1 MIGTTLSHY
10 KIVAKLGQG
19 GMGVVYK
26 AEDTRLDRMVA
37 LKVLPD
43 NFNEEL
49 RERLLREARL
59 AASLRHS
66 NICPIY
72 DVGEEDD
79 KIFVSMAFLEGES
92 LEEML
97 KVGGL
102 PIELV
107 TDLVRQTAFALQEA
121 HTHGIIHRDVKCA
134 NILVT
139 NKGEAMLLD
148 FGLAKGNADT
158 RLTTT
163 GTMVGTASYMS
174 PEQVE
179 AREVDHRTD
188 IWSLGVVLYEA
199 LAGQLPFDAGETLSM
214 MYAIANKD
222 IAPLAV
228 AAPWVPEDVREVVE
242 RALAKAP
249 EERFESALAM
259 AEALGG
265 AQSASGAAAVLSG
278 ASRGLTPS
286 ESARRALSQPEVSF
300 ASARPTEIVE
310 HHLAANGSG
319 YSVAAAPPKEVWSA
333 SNIIKISAIA
343 GIVAL
348 VALVALLRDSGR
360 NPERAES
367 ATDLVAE
374 AQPLEV
380 SEAPSASPLAP
391 VESDATPPQEVT
403 VPVAAPMRETLSP
416 VRVQPVER
424 PVPAA
429 SAPAPAPNT
438 ASRVDN
444 STSASIES
452 RSASI
457 AAAPPAAVQ
466 VVEERPA
473 ARPPPEPSRAV
484 VAPPVSTPP
493 VETPSQPAQP
503 SQAEL
508 ADAAWAVVADGQDV
522 AGLRNFAA
530 KFAESPHAET
540 ARQRADEIDASARGR
555 REIQQLLTQYETA
568 FSAMNLQSVA
578 ALRPSLSNDQR
589 NRLDGSFR
597 STKSTSYS
605 LVPSSEPRLAGGD
618 KWSGDQVLRATIT
631 CRQRVQTEF
640 RGGDRPPPVE
650 QQVEVVVERIAGEW
664 HILSID

>member
-43 NFNEEL
+43 NFSEEL

-107 TDLVRQTAFALQEA
+107 TDLIRQTAFALQEA
-121 HTHGIIHRDVKCA
+121 HTHGVIHRDVKCA

-188 IWSLGVVLYEA
+188 IWSLGVVLYET
-199 LAGQLPFDAGETLSM
+199 LTGQLPFDASETLSM

-222 IAPLAV
+222 ITPLAEV
-228 AAPWVPEDVREVVE
+228 APWVPEEVREVVE

-249 EERFESALAM
+249 EERFESALEM

-265 AQSASGAAAVLSG
+265 VQSASGAAAPLIG

-286 ESARRALSQPEVSF
+286 ESAKRALSQPTMAF
-300 ASARPTEIVE
+300 AGARPTEIVE
-310 HHLAANGSG
+310 HHFAANGSG
-319 YSVAAAPPKEVWSA
+319 YSVAPAPPKEVWSV
-333 SNIIKISAIA
+333 SNIVKMSAIA

-348 VALVALLRDSGR
+348 VALLALLRDSGSD
-360 NPERAES
+360 PEPAQS

-374 AQPLEV
+374 AQPLEI
-380 SEAPSASPLAP
+380 SEEPSASPLAP
-391 VESDATPPQEVT
+391 VESGTTPPQEVT
-403 VPVAAPMRETLSP
+403 VPVAATQRETVSP
-416 VRVQPVER
+416 ARVQPVER
-424 PVPAA
+424 PRPAE
-429 SAPAPAPNT
+429 SAPAPTPN
-438 ASRVDN
+438 AANQIDN
-444 STSASIES
+444 STSPSIAS

-457 AAAPPAAVQ
+457 AAEPPAPVQ
-466 VVEERPA
+466 VEEERPA
-473 ARPPPEPSRAV
+473 TRPPPEPPRAV
-484 VAPPVSTPP
+484 VVPAVRTQP

-503 SQAEL
+503 SQTEL
-508 ADAAWAVVADGQDV
+508 ANAAWAVLANGQDV
-522 AGLRNFAA
+522 AGLRDFAA

-540 ARQRADEIDASARGR
+540 ARQRADEIDASARAR
-555 REIQQLLTQYETA
+555 REIQQLLTQYEAA
-568 FSAMNLQSVA
+568 FSAMDLQSVV
-578 ALRPSLSNDQR
+578 ALRPSLSDDQR
-589 NRLDGSFR
+589 DRLDGSFR
-597 STKSTSYS
+597 STISTSYS

-618 KWSGDQVLRATIT
+618 KWSGDQALRATIT

-664 HILSID
+664 QISSID